1 MEKIEKDTVEIPRTM
16 LDNLLFESSKWSDL
30 RFRLSAQGIIT
41 DSDNNI
47 MFLKNN

>member
-1 MEKIEKDTVEIPRTM
+1 MEKVKKDTMEIPRTM
-16 LDNLLFESSKWSDL
+16 LVESRKWSDL

-47 MFLKNN
+47 LILNND